1 MVVGCATKNCDFLRR
16 QSSSSRSSGVGGPVQ
31 VWIRCPRSAL
41 CSKEFAEGVA
51 CTAAPVFWPD
61 GKICMAVGVAGPS
74 ASSVTPEVAGMVRK
88 TAHAISTT
96 IAKSIAGMTDRPKVD
111 GPGTSLL

>member
-1 MVVGCATKNCDFLRR
+1 MAVGCATKNCDFLRR
-16 QSSSSRSSGVGGPVQ
+16 QSNSSRSS
-31 VWIRCPRSAL
+31 
-41 CSKEFAEGVA
+41 
-51 CTAAPVFWPD
+51 
-61 GKICMAVGVAGPS
+61 GVAGPS